1 MNLNG
6 GGLLP
11 VTIDNSGNLKFLFGL
26 ERDSWIDSVKGWS
39 DFGGATEGTE
49 SRFETACREG
59 EEEMVGFL
67 GDKESLEKNVME
79 KLILCISTSK
89 YDSHLYGVKYD
100 ENLPQYFNN
109 NFKCV
114 EKIRPDIL
122 EQEGIYEK
130 RQMIWMSIDD
140 LKLKKNEFRKFYA
153 NEFIPTIIENRK
165 IIMRKLNIILNPLLR
180 VRPGLL

>member
-1 MNLNG
+1 
-6 GGLLP
+6 
-11 VTIDNSGNLKFLFGL
+11 
-26 ERDSWIDSVKGWS
+26 
-39 DFGGATEGTE
+39 
-49 SRFETACREG
+49 
-59 EEEMVGFL
+59 
-67 GDKESLEKNVME
+67 ME

-130 RQMIWMSIDD
+130 RQMMWMSIDD

-165 IIMRKLNIILNPLLR
+165 IIMRKLNMILNPLLR